1 MFVAIPVLEEALR
14 VESVALEPVS
24 EGGKDSLG
32 DLSLVFGR
40 LASAVEGLGSH
51 IIKLDIN
58 GLLEVLLSE
67 YFIY

>member
-24 EGGKDSLG
+24 EGSKDSLG

>member
-1 MFVAIPVLEEALR
+1 VFVAIPVLEEALR

-40 LASAVEGLGSH
+40 LASAVEGLSSH

-58 GLLEVLLSE
+58 GLLKVLLGE